1 MLRPQ
6 TRPKRAEGSIPGGNK
21 EVTPP
26 AVAVQ
31 LVDGAGW
38 AWRCKV
44 LVQKLLVVITI
55 GINFGV
61 NQPAVAHVGSDAD
74 IVEIRGDVVVV
85 VSIIISLCRIINQ
98 QIPVTVLCDLSARGG
113 RRVGCVGPQL
123 VERCKCGDRCFG
135 CDPILIL
142 SRKGISS
149 KEVVTQVSVGPQLQ
163 DVEQQDRK

>member
-6 TRPKRAEGSIPGGNK
+6 TRLKRTEDSIPGGNK

-55 GINFGV
+55 GVNFRV

-85 VSIIISLCRIINQ
+85 VSIIISLCRIVNQ
-98 QIPVTVLCDLSARGG
+98 QIPVAVLRSEE
-113 RRVGCVGPQL
+113 RRVGKEC
-123 VERCKCGDRCFG
+123 R
-135 CDPILIL
+135 
-142 SRKGISS
+142 SRWS
-149 KEVVTQVSVGPQLQ
+149 PYH
-163 DVEQQDRK
+163 